1 MGTRFNSFYHDELH
15 PFVESMIGVLA
26 GANARAMRPESAD
39 YIFRAQ
45 KRKFEEDI
53 AYLHKVA
60 KELVQKRRENPSDKK
75 DLLNA
80 MLKNR
85 DPKLG
90 VELSDESVVNN
101 MVTFLVAGILPS
113 PSLTMCSIT
122 DSSQDMRRPLDC
134 CPFCSTNSAHIQ
146 KRTTKHEKKSTPS
159 SEAAPLALDTCP
171 SCHIL
176 QRVSERH

>member
-1 MGTRFNSFYHDELH
+1 MGTRFNSFYHDEMH

-26 GANARAMRPESAD
+26 GANARAMRPAAAD
-39 YIFRAQ
+39 YLYRGELRQ
-45 KRKFEEDI
+45 FEKDT

-60 KELVQKRRENPSDKK
+60 NELVQQRREAPSDKK

-101 MVTFLVAGILPS
+101 MVTFLVAGRS
-113 PSLTMCSIT
+113 WSLECSFG
-122 DSSQDMRRPLDC
+122 Q
-134 CPFCSTNSAHIQ
+134 
-146 KRTTKHEKKSTPS
+146 
-159 SEAAPLALDTCP
+159 
-171 SCHIL
+171 
-176 QRVSERH
+176 

>member
-113 PSLTMCSIT
+113 PSSTTCSIT
-122 DSSQDMRRPLDC
+122 DTSQDMRRHLDC
-134 CPFCSTNSAHIQ
+134 YLFCSTNSAHIR
-146 KRTTKHEKKSTPS
+146 KPTIGHGKKSTLSLETAPS
-159 SEAAPLALDTCP
+159 MSGTCP
-171 SCHIL
+171 NFHTSQH
-176 QRVSERH
+176 VSERH